1 VLSQG
6 PLICVGGGTP
16 GSACA
21 TDDDCGAGGS
31 CRASHGRIQVFTA
44 NCATGSMTPGQLI
57 DLGAGHAPRG
67 GVLADFDRDGNLD
80 LAVADFT
87 GGQVLVFR
95 GSGAG
100 TFSLAVT
107 LTGLAS
113 PAAVAALNVDPD
125 NGPNVDLAVLGYE
138 NNRVDLF
145 TNTSSGSLSFALAPT
160 SPVSPWKAVSAMA
173 LFAADASAGQDLTL
187 LNNSPPHLD
196 VLSGTGTTFRGLSPE
211 PIAGAASA
219 TGMTV
224 ADLRQ
229 DSLLDMLAFD
239 SVGGAVI
246 PLISEQTG
254 AQTVRPPIPAGT
266 GPVQATVAPLTLHG
280 GDYDQDGVPDA
291 QDNCPTRYNPPGCP
305 ANDKAGFP
313 QCFVDIP
320 CKTLADQLTGCS
332 NPNAAGQCDSD
343 GDGVGDQCEV
353 LDSACQNI
361 DTDEDRQLPVDLQS
375 EPDRHGRRRDR
386 RRLRRRRVQSHHRT
400 MQRRTEAQ

>member
-1 VLSQG
+1 
-6 PLICVGGGTP
+6 
-16 GSACA
+16 
-21 TDDDCGAGGS
+21 
-31 CRASHGRIQVFTA
+31 
-44 NCATGSMTPGQLI
+44 
-57 DLGAGHAPRG
+57 
-67 GVLADFDRDGNLD
+67 
-80 LAVADFT
+80 
-87 GGQVLVFR
+87 
-95 GSGAG
+95 
-100 TFSLAVT
+100 
-107 LTGLAS
+107 
-113 PAAVAALNVDPD
+113 
-125 NGPNVDLAVLGYE
+125 
-138 NNRVDLF
+138 
-145 TNTSSGSLSFALAPT
+145 
-160 SPVSPWKAVSAMA
+160 MA

-320 CKTLADQLTGCS
+320 CKTLADQLTVCS

-353 LDSACQNI
+353 L
-361 DTDEDRQLPVDLQS
+361 
-375 EPDRHGRRRDR
+375 
-386 RRLRRRRVQSHHRT
+386 
-400 MQRRTEAQ
+400 